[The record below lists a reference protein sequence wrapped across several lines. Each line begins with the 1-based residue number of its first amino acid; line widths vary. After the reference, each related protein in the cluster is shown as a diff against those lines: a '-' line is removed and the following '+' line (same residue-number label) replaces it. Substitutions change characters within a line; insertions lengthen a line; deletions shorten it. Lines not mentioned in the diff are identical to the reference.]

1 MKRRSLLKGAAGAG
15 LATGAGVFG
24 ILKYPRGAN
33 AAGWGAWPADKM
45 DAILPE
51 DLRATKVLEM
61 HLNGGVSAWDTFY
74 SVPGWGNNGDPL
86 GDNAYLHT
94 FEGDTDAQPGFA
106 NPQDRFTGCG
116 LDDQPYTSEFGPDSN
131 GELISL
137 GPWTAPLRRRP
148 DIINRMR
155 VVVQFHDVLAHEG
168 ANPISFTGSRLGSPR
183 LAGIGAAIQRHF
195 NDQPGGERAVP
206 YSFVLYPT
214 GNGFT
219 PFNAQAASAI
229 GFHPASARPLNV
241 SISQNSQLAQ
251 LLQRP
256 GVPSSYRAEFDEA
269 VQYYAQAYANRLKP
283 GGVGQRARSIEAG
296 NYDFAHFARENAQS
310 LSAVLSDDL
319 FNAIAGESCQGS
331 ANPAQSDA
339 DMSQMQA
346 EVARALLQ
354 HPEFP
359 ARYVQ
364 WIDVGINP
372 RPEVGHDVHQS
383 HVLYQSWNVPH
394 ALEALANI
402 IQDPNEPQDPAL
414 IDLDET
420 MVVINMEFGR
430 TPYRQTYAASGT
442 NHWPFGYVNVMI
454 GGPIS
459 NDGRSPGRSVFGHIT
474 EDQGYAQEFATPAEN
489 RIGVL
494 AAMGIYPFSSQSFA
508 VADVRAAQDEL
519 QSAFWIR
526 DEFWGISV

>member
-1 MKRRSLLKGAAGAG
+1 LLKGAAGAG

-33 AAGWGAWPADKM
+33 AAGWGTWPADKL
-45 DAILPE
+45 DAIIPE

-61 HLNGGVSAWDTFY
+61 HLNGGISAWDTFY
-74 SVPGWGNNGDPL
+74 SVPSWGQGGDPL
-86 GDNAYLHT
+86 GDAAFLHT
-94 FEGDTDAQPGFA
+94 FEGDTDAQPGYA
-106 NPQDRFTGCG
+106 NPMERFTGCG
-116 LDDQPYTSEFGPDSN
+116 LDDQPYTAEFAPDAA
-131 GELISL
+131 GQMVSL

-148 DIINRMR
+148 DILSRMR
-155 VVVQFHDVLAHEG
+155 IVVQYHDVLAHEG
-168 ANPISFTGSRLGSPR
+168 ANPISFTGSRLGAPR
-183 LAGIGAAIQRHF
+183 LAGIGASIQRHF
-195 NDQPGGERAVP
+195 NEQPGGQRAVP

-219 PFNAQAASAI
+219 PFNAQTASAI

-241 SISQNSQLAQ
+241 SISQNSVLAS
-251 LLQRP
+251 LLERP
-256 GVPSSYRAEFDEA
+256 GVPGSYRAEFDAA
-269 VQYYAQAYANRLKP
+269 VRHYTESYTNRLRP
-283 GGVGQRARSIEAG
+283 GGVGQMSRSIEAG
-296 NYDFAHFARENAQS
+296 NYDFAQFARENADA
-310 LSAVLSDDL
+310 LAAVLSDDL
-319 FNAIAGESCQGS
+319 FAAIAGQACQGS
-331 ANPAQSDA
+331 TAPANSAS
-339 DMSQMQA
+339 DMSLMQA
-346 EVARALLQ
+346 EVARSLLQ

-394 ALEALANI
+394 ALEALAGI
-402 IQDPNEPQDPAL
+402 IHNPADGAPDGSL

-430 TPYRQTYAASGT
+430 TPFRQTYAASGT

-454 GGPIS
+454 GGPIGDDS
-459 NDGRSPGRSVFGHIT
+459 RSPGASIYGNIT
-474 EDQGYAQEFATPAEN
+474 EAQGYAQQFATPAEN
-489 RIGVL
+489 RVAVL
-494 AAMGIYPFSSQSFA
+494 SALGIYPFSSQSFA

-519 QSAFWIR
+519 NSAMWIR
-526 DEFWGISV
+526 DEFWGLSV